1 MPGGGRPRGNEP
13 GGGTMDGKRHQFRE
27 ARASGRNGHGRRTQM
42 SKKVGVEETRPE
54 GRQWAEWGGGDRGP
68 GGQWTHTAGLLEKPE
83 IRFPAAQQE
92 GLLQTIPTDADLG
105 NLESNASTSTCMPLA
120 C

>member
-54 GRQWAEWGGGDRGP
+54 GRQWAEWGGGQRPRGAMDSHGRASGKARNP
-68 GGQWTHTAGLLEKPE
+68 LPCC
-83 IRFPAAQQE
+83 PARGA
-92 GLLQTIPTDADLG
+92 ITDD
-105 NLESNASTSTCMPLA
+105 SY
-120 C
+120 